1 MSTGHGDGP
10 SPESQDGQERRRT
23 PPPNRRTPPPRTR
36 SGSAG
41 PVEHRAV
48 QRAKSRGSV
57 IGRLFGRQALDEA
70 LQDRFQPYEYESTR
84 PVLRWLFIGLL
95 IFVATSAVAV
105 YLDIGFRST
114 VNEWLADGR
123 TEIPISP
130 DDVGQAT
137 VVADLELHDPD
148 VLLCNEEELA
158 TFSVIANGCRNIDA
172 VFAYAASEGFDC
184 VTLEQL
190 ASVATNPTAPY
201 AGCQSVVDLTTT
213 FENMNSRSSLVSI
226 LLIVLMLIIAFP
238 FSTFAHRSSRNL
250 RTLRSDGQQH
260 SPDGVVIRFFV
271 PFVNLYKPLLMFIE
285 LFKASDP
292 RLKPGDSETWQ
303 KRGIVSPIAILW
315 GLSWAGFLIFNPITV
330 TRILFNQRANLADV
344 TSATGGLIA
353 ADILIIVLGILTILM
368 ANTLSKWQDVRAAKY
383 GTITVTP
390 PRPKDPLEKALEEG
404 IRRQESSVAPGD
416 DRSSKRRR
424 K

>member
-1 MSTGHGDGP
+1 M
-10 SPESQDGQERRRT
+10 
-23 PPPNRRTPPPRTR
+23 
-36 SGSAG
+36 
-41 PVEHRAV
+41 
-48 QRAKSRGSV
+48 
-57 IGRLFGRQALDEA
+57 LGRQALDEA
-70 LQDRFQPYEYESTR
+70 LQNRFQPYEYESTR

-95 IFVATSAVAV
+95 VFVATSAVAV
-105 YLDIGFRST
+105 VLDLQFKNT
-114 VNEWLADGR
+114 LEEWQADGR
-123 TEIPISP
+123 TVIPISP
-130 DDVGQAT
+130 NDVGQAT
-137 VVADLELHDPD
+137 IVAYLELDDPD

-158 TFSVIANGCRNIDA
+158 SFSVIADGCRNIDA
-172 VFAYAASEGFDC
+172 VFAYAAAEGFDC
-184 VTLEQL
+184 TTLEQL
-190 ASVATNPTAPY
+190 ATVANNPTAP
-201 AGCQSVVDLTTT
+201 AEGCQSVVDLTTS

-226 LLIVLMLIIAFP
+226 LLIVLLLVIAFP

-250 RTLRSDGQQH
+250 RTLQSEGQKH
-260 SPDGVVIRFFV
+260 SPDGLVIRFFV

-292 RLKPGDSETWQ
+292 RLQPGDSEAWQ

-315 GLSWAGFLIFNPITV
+315 GLSWSGFLIFNPITV
-330 TRILFNQRANLADV
+330 ARIFFNQRANLADV
-344 TSATGGLIA
+344 ASATGGLIA
-353 ADILIIVLGILTILM
+353 ADILIIVLGVLTILM

-383 GTITVTP
+383 GTATVTP